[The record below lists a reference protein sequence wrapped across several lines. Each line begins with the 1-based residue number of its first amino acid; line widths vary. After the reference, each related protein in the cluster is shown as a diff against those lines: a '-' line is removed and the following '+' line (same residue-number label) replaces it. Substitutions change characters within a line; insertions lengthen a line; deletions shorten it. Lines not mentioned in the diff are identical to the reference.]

1 MNREDEPFRMSNSGL
16 EAVAAEDRE
25 EGGQP
30 ARTGFKDTKKI
41 VILAVLMVVGGA
53 LAAYQFLG
61 RGPKQATA
69 VVATGAAAGA
79 LESPS
84 GVDVDEILKRTAAP
98 PSGGSGDA
106 MSVARIEEL
115 VKKFDG
121 YVQERQVPLENLRA
135 NPFALRAPDVQPQPG
150 EVKAGASPGARI
162 ITRAGA
168 EEEAAARGRRV
179 RDTASRL
186 VLGSVLLAGRSR
198 MAVISGKLCRVGD
211 VIDGVQVEAIES
223 DRVRLSCEGETVDLV
238 LPSNGAQDRLKGTL
252 DGR

>member
-41 VILAVLMVVGGA
+41 VILGVLMVVGGA

-69 VVATGAAAGA
+69 VVTAAGT
-79 LESPS
+79 ESPS
-84 GVDVDEILKRTAAP
+84 GTDVDEILKRTAAP

-121 YVQERQVPLENLRA
+121 YVQERQVPLQNLRA
-135 NPFALRAPDVQPQPG
+135 NPFALRAPDAQPQPG
-150 EVKAGASPGARI
+150 EVKAGASPNTRNIG
-162 ITRAGA
+162 RAGA
-168 EEEAAARGRRV
+168 EEEAAAKTRRI
-179 RDTASRL
+179 RDAASRL
-186 VLGSVLLAGRSR
+186 VLGSLLLASHSR
-198 MAVISGKLCRVGD
+198 MAVIGGKLCRIGD
-211 VIDGVQVEAIES
+211 AVEGFQVEAIES

-238 LPSNGAQDRLKGTL
+238 LPSNGAQDRLKGTM

>member
-16 EAVAAEDRE
+16 EPVADEERE
-25 EGGQP
+25 EGDRP

-61 RGPKQATA
+61 RGPKQVTA
-69 VVATGAAAGA
+69 VVTAAGT
-79 LESPS
+79 ESPS
-84 GVDVDEILKRTAAP
+84 GVDVDEILKRMEAP

-121 YVQERQVPLENLRA
+121 YVQERQVPLQNLRA
-135 NPFALRAPDVQPQPG
+135 NPFALRAPDGQPQPG
-150 EVKAGASPGARI
+150 EGKAGANPNARI
-162 ITRAGA
+162 IGRASA
-168 EEEAAARGRRV
+168 EEEAAAKARRV

-186 VLGSVLLAGRSR
+186 VLGSLLLASHSR

-211 VIDGVQVEAIES
+211 AVEGFQVEAIES

-238 LPSNGAQDRLKGTL
+238 LPSSSAQDRLKGTM

>member
-16 EAVAAEDRE
+16 ESTAAEERE
-25 EGGQP
+25 EGGRP

-69 VVATGAAAGA
+69 VVTAAGT
-79 LESPS
+79 ESPS

-98 PSGGSGDA
+98 PSDGGGDA
-106 MSVARIEEL
+106 LSVARIEEL

-121 YVQERQVPLENLRA
+121 YVQERQVPLQNLRA

-150 EVKAGASPGARI
+150 EVKASASPNARSI
-162 ITRAGA
+162 GRAGA
-168 EEEAAARGRRV
+168 EEEAAAKARRI
-179 RDTASRL
+179 RDVASRL
-186 VLGSVLLAGRSR
+186 VLGSLLLAGRSR

-211 VIDGVQVEAIES
+211 AVEGFQVEAIES

-238 LPSNGAQDRLKGTL
+238 LPSNGAQDRLKGSM

>member
-16 EAVAAEDRE
+16 ESTAAEERE
-25 EGGQP
+25 EGARP

-69 VVATGAAAGA
+69 VVTAAGT
-79 LESPS
+79 ESPS
-84 GVDVDEILKRTAAP
+84 GVDVDEILKRMEAP
-98 PSGGSGDA
+98 PSGGGDA

-121 YVQERQVPLENLRA
+121 YVQERQVPLQNLRA
-135 NPFALRAPDVQPQPG
+135 NPFALRAPDAQPQPG
-150 EVKAGASPGARI
+150 EVKASASPNTRI
-162 ITRAGA
+162 TARAGA
-168 EEEAAARGRRV
+168 EEEAAAKARRV

-186 VLGSVLLAGRSR
+186 VLGSLLLASRSR
-198 MAVISGKLCRVGD
+198 MAVISGKLCRIGD
-211 VIDGVQVEAIES
+211 AIEGFQVEAIES

-238 LPSNGAQDRLKGTL
+238 LPNNGAQDRLKGTM

>member
-16 EAVAAEDRE
+16 ESTADEERE
-25 EGGQP
+25 EGDRP

-61 RGPKQATA
+61 RGPKQVTA
-69 VVATGAAAGA
+69 VVTAAGT
-79 LESPS
+79 ESPS
-84 GVDVDEILKRTAAP
+84 GVDVDEILKRMEAP
-98 PSGGSGDA
+98 PSGGGDA

-121 YVQERQVPLENLRA
+121 YVQERQVPLQNLRA
-135 NPFALRAPDVQPQPG
+135 NPFALRAPDGQPQPG
-150 EVKAGASPGARI
+150 EVKAGANPNARI
-162 ITRAGA
+162 IGRASA

-186 VLGSVLLAGRSR
+186 VLGSLLLASHSR

-211 VIDGVQVEAIES
+211 AIEGFQVEAIES

-238 LPSNGAQDRLKGTL
+238 LPSSSAQDRLKGTM